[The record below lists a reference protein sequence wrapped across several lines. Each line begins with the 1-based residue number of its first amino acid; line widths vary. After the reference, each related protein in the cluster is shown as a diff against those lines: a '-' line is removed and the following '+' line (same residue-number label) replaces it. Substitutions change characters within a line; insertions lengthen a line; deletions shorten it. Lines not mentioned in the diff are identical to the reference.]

1 MNTMQFLGI
10 KWKKDIPYIVLYDDL
25 TKSIIYERCLR
36 KN

>member
-10 KWKKDIPYIVLYDDL
+10 KWKKDIPYIALYDDL
-25 TKSIIYERCLR
+25 TKSIIYERCLW